1 MTDAFIFDAV
11 RTPRGKGKP
20 DGGLNEVAPIKLAT
34 TALKAIRDRAGLDT
48 GQVDDVVLGVVEPFG
63 EQGSD
68 IARIA
73 VLDAGFAETVA
84 GIQVNRFCA
93 SGLDACNFAAAQV
106 MSGQSDM
113 AIGGGVEGLSR
124 VPMGAA
130 GNVQG
135 CDPEV
140 AFDTFFIPQGI
151 SGDLIATKYGF
162 SREDVDRYALLS
174 QQRAATAI
182 ADRRFDRSIVPVRDR
197 NGLMILDRDEHPRP
211 DTTMETLAA
220 LKPAFAGMGA
230 RAGYDGVALL
240 RYPELEY
247 IDHVHHAG
255 NSSGVVD
262 GAAAVLIGN
271 AQAGRRAGLKP
282 RARIRAFSVVGT
294 EPTIMLT
301 GPTAVTEKVLARAG
315 LSIGD
320 IDLFEVNEAF
330 AAVVLHFLDH
340 FSLDTARVNVNGGA
354 IALGHPLG
362 ATGAMLIG
370 TVLDELERRDL
381 ALGLVT
387 LCVGA
392 GMGTATIIERV

>member
-20 DGGLNEVAPIKLAT
+20 NGGLNEVAPIKLAA

-48 GQVDDVVLGVVEPFG
+48 GLIDDVVLGVVEPFG

-73 VLDAGFAETVA
+73 VLDAGFEESVA

-93 SGLDACNFAAAQV
+93 SGLDACNLAAAQV
-106 MSGQSDM
+106 MSGQSDLT
-113 AIGGGVEGLSR
+113 IGGGVEGLSR

-174 QQRAATAI
+174 QQRAAAAI
-182 ADRRFDRSIVPVRDR
+182 GEGRFDGSIVPVHDR
-197 NGLMILDRDEHPRP
+197 NGLLVLDRDEHPRP

-240 RYPELEY
+240 RYPELEC

-301 GPTAVTEKVLARAG
+301 GPTTVTEKVLARAG

-320 IDLFEVNEAF
+320 VDLIEVNEAF

-340 FSLDTARVNVNGGA
+340 FSLDAGKVNVNGGA

-362 ATGAMLIG
+362 ATGAMLVG

-381 ALGLVT
+381 AIGLVT

>member
-20 DGGLNEVAPIKLAT
+20 NGGLNEVAPIKLAT
-34 TALKAIRDRAGLDT
+34 TALKAIRDRSSLDT
-48 GQVDDVVLGVVEPFG
+48 GLIDDVVLGVVEPFG

-73 VLDAGFAETVA
+73 VLDAGFEEKVA

-93 SGLDACNFAAAQV
+93 SGLDACNLAAAQV

-113 AIGGGVEGLSR
+113 TIGGGVEGLSR

-140 AFDTFFIPQGI
+140 AFDTCFIPQGI

-162 SREDVDRYALLS
+162 SRGDVDRYALMS
-174 QQRAATAI
+174 QQRAAA
-182 ADRRFDRSIVPVRDR
+182 AMAEGRFDDSVVPVLDR
-197 NGLMILDRDEHPRP
+197 SGLMILDRDEHPRP

-230 RAGYDGVALL
+230 RGGYDGVALL

-271 AQAGRRAGLKP
+271 AQAGRLAGLKP

-301 GPTAVTEKVLARAG
+301 GPTTVTEKVLARAG

-330 AAVVLHFLDH
+330 AAVVLHFLKH
-340 FSLDTARVNVNGGA
+340 FSLDAAKVNVNGGA

-362 ATGAMLIG
+362 ATGAMLVG

-381 ALGLVT
+381 TLGLVT

>member
-11 RTPRGKGKP
+11 RTPRGRGKP

-73 VLDAGFAETVA
+73 VLDAGFEESVA

-106 MSGQSDM
+106 MSGQSDLT
-113 AIGGGVEGLSR
+113 IGGGVEGLSR

-174 QQRAATAI
+174 QQRAAAAIGKAASTA
-182 ADRRFDRSIVPVRDR
+182 RSCRS
-197 NGLMILDRDEHPRP
+197 
-211 DTTMETLAA
+211 TT
-220 LKPAFAGMGA
+220 
-230 RAGYDGVALL
+230 
-240 RYPELEY
+240 
-247 IDHVHHAG
+247 
-255 NSSGVVD
+255 
-262 GAAAVLIGN
+262 AAA
-271 AQAGRRAGLKP
+271 
-282 RARIRAFSVVGT
+282 S
-294 EPTIMLT
+294 
-301 GPTAVTEKVLARAG
+301 
-315 LSIGD
+315 
-320 IDLFEVNEAF
+320 
-330 AAVVLHFLDH
+330 
-340 FSLDTARVNVNGGA
+340 
-354 IALGHPLG
+354 
-362 ATGAMLIG
+362 
-370 TVLDELERRDL
+370 
-381 ALGLVT
+381 
-387 LCVGA
+387 
-392 GMGTATIIERV
+392 